1 VGGVSEE
8 EALDYGR
15 ITKSSICISEES
27 GRSYAHEHGIEVP
40 ACEGCSAEVPRGR
53 SEGTVGAEEVM
64 SKLDELASA
73 LFPVAD
79 FSQRY
84 GKRLLTSVPAA
95 LEESYLAATDPIG
108 TAEGIYN
115 TAVDHV
121 TKYSLIPG
129 GLERLQ
135 NDIANEAKKR
145 ASSPEWWADTTV
157 DALMLLAA
165 NRLPALRNMSVD
177 DYAVG
182 AKFGTQQLANGYEAE
197 PPKLGERA
205 MKRWQEGYQAQLRS
219 AEFDPRV
226 KRFEQGGIRK
236 SLLGF

>member
-1 VGGVSEE
+1 VEKGK

-15 ITKSSICISEES
+15 IINSSICIWEKS

-40 ACEGCSAEVPRGR
+40 AREGCGAEVPRRRG
-53 SEGTVGAEEVM
+53 EGTVGAEEVM
-64 SKLDELASA
+64 SKLAELASA

-79 FSQRY
+79 ASQRY

-95 LEESYLAATDPIG
+95 LEETYLAAMDPIE
-108 TAEGIYN
+108 TAKGIYN

-121 TKYSLIPG
+121 TRYSLIPG

-157 DALMLLAA
+157 DAGMLLAA
-165 NRLPALRNMSVD
+165 KKLPHLRDMTVD

-182 AKFGTQQLANGYEAE
+182 AKFGSQQLANGYEAK

-205 MKRWQEGYQAQLRS
+205 IKRWQEGFQPQLES
-219 AEFDPRV
+219 AENDPRV
-226 KRFEQGGIRK
+226 KQIEQEGLRK
-236 SLLGF
+236 YLLGF